1 MISYKYRALTQRA
14 YRQGI
19 LADRR
24 HMSGLI
30 LDVVVVVIAV
40 LLIIFGIWRGMYKL
54 IFGLVS
60 SLAALVL
67 AVVLAST
74 VTTFVIDKTNVDEML
89 YEALDETIQQ
99 TIPAEV
105 DASNVEITFKEDGT
119 VSIIHNGQDPYE
131 SITEYLSNTPL
142 SMVGGVL
149 DSLIMSDTTISVIN
163 PTMGQEDAEP
173 VHKTLAGMLSTTAIV
188 YIIMA
193 ASFILLWIVMYIV
206 VRLIM
211 ALVKRIVRTTY
222 VGHFFD
228 KVLGMVIG
236 LLISM
241 VIIWGT
247 LAVIRLLG
255 TYTWIIPVNE
265 IIEQSTLTKWL
276 YENNFIYNFLV
287 SSTNLQESIAGLLG
301 NLGGETPSV
310 DEESTEGVVSMIA
323 RVI

>member
-1 MISYKYRALTQRA
+1 
-14 YRQGI
+14 
-19 LADRR
+19 
-24 HMSGLI
+24 MSGLI

-67 AVVLAST
+67 AVVLASS
-74 VTTFVIDKTNVDEML
+74 VTGFVIDKTNVDEML
-89 YEALDETIQQ
+89 YEALDETVQQ
-99 TIPAEV
+99 AIPEEV
-105 DASNVEITFKEDGT
+105 DASNVEITFNVDGT
-119 VSIIHNGQDPYE
+119 VSIIHGVETPE
-131 SITEYLSNTPL
+131 TITEYLANTPL

-149 DSLIMSDTTISVIN
+149 DSLLMSDATLAVIN
-163 PTMGQEDAEP
+163 PNAGQEDAQP
-173 VHKTLAGMLSTTAIV
+173 VHTTLADMLSKTAIV

-193 ASFILLWIVMYIV
+193 LSFILLWIVLYIV
-206 VRLIM
+206 VRIVM
-211 ALVKRIVRTTY
+211 AIIKRIVRTTY

-236 LLISM
+236 LLIAM

-287 SSTNLQESIAGLLG
+287 SATNLQESIAGLLG

-310 DEESTEGVVSMIA
+310 DEEGAQEVASMIA

>member
-1 MISYKYRALTQRA
+1 
-14 YRQGI
+14 
-19 LADRR
+19 
-24 HMSGLI
+24 MSGLI

-67 AVVLAST
+67 AVVLASS
-74 VTTFVIDKTNVDEML
+74 VTGFVIDKTNVDEML
-89 YEALDETIQQ
+89 YEALDETVQQ
-99 TIPAEV
+99 AIPEEV
-105 DASNVEITFKEDGT
+105 DASNVEITFNVDGT
-119 VSIIHNGQDPYE
+119 VSIIHGVETPE
-131 SITEYLSNTPL
+131 TITEYLANTPL

-149 DSLIMSDTTISVIN
+149 DSLLMSDATLSVIN
-163 PTMGQEDAEP
+163 PNAGQEDAQP
-173 VHKTLAGMLSTTAIV
+173 VHTTLADMLSKTAIV

-193 ASFILLWIVMYIV
+193 LSFILLWIVLYIV
-206 VRLIM
+206 VRIVM
-211 ALVKRIVRTTY
+211 AIIKRIVRTTY

-236 LLISM
+236 LLIAM

-287 SSTNLQESIAGLLG
+287 SATNLQESIAGLLG

-310 DEESTEGVVSMIA
+310 DEEGTQEVASMIA

>member
-1 MISYKYRALTQRA
+1 
-14 YRQGI
+14 
-19 LADRR
+19 
-24 HMSGLI
+24 MSGLI

-67 AVVLAST
+67 AVVLASS
-74 VTTFVIDKTNVDEML
+74 VTGFVIDKTNVDEML
-89 YEALDETIQQ
+89 SEALDETIQQ
-99 TIPAEV
+99 SIPPEV
-105 DASNVEITFKEDGT
+105 DASGVEITFNPDGT
-119 VSIIHNGQDPYE
+119 VSIIHGVETPE
-131 SITEYLSNTPL
+131 TIAEYLADTPL
-142 SMVGGVL
+142 SMVGGLL
-149 DSLIMSDTTISVIN
+149 DSLLMSDTTLAVIN
-163 PTMGQEDAEP
+163 PNAGQEDAEP
-173 VHKTLAGMLSTTAIV
+173 VYTTLADMLSKTAIV

-193 ASFILLWIVMYIV
+193 LSFILLWIVLYIV
-206 VRLIM
+206 VRIAM
-211 ALVKRIVRTTY
+211 AIIKRIVRTTY

-236 LLISM
+236 LLIAM
-241 VIIWGT
+241 VIIWGA

-287 SSTNLQESIAGLLG
+287 SATNLQESIAGLLG

-310 DEESTEGVVSMIA
+310 DGEGAEEVASMIA

>member
-1 MISYKYRALTQRA
+1 
-14 YRQGI
+14 
-19 LADRR
+19 
-24 HMSGLI
+24 MSGLI

-67 AVVLAST
+67 AVVLASS
-74 VTTFVIDKTNVDEML
+74 VTGFVIDKTNVDEML
-89 YEALDETIQQ
+89 YEALDETVQQ
-99 TIPAEV
+99 AIPEEV
-105 DASNVEITFKEDGT
+105 DASNVEITFNVDGT
-119 VSIIHNGQDPYE
+119 VSIIHGIDTHE
-131 SITEYLSNTPL
+131 TITEYLANTPL

-149 DSLIMSDTTISVIN
+149 DSLLMSDATLAVIN
-163 PTMGQEDAEP
+163 PNAGQEDAQP
-173 VHKTLAGMLSTTAIV
+173 VHTTLADMLSKTAIV

-193 ASFILLWIVMYIV
+193 LSFILLWIVLYIV
-206 VRLIM
+206 VRIVM
-211 ALVKRIVRTTY
+211 AIIKRIVRTTY

-236 LLISM
+236 LLIAM

-287 SSTNLQESIAGLLG
+287 SATNLQESIAGLLG

-310 DEESTEGVVSMIA
+310 DEEGAQEVASMIA